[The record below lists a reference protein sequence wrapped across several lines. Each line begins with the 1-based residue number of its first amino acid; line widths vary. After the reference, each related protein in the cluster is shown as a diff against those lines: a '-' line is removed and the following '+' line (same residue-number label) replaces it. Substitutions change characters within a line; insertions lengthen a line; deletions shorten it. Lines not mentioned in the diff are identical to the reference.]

1 MPTKTAIFKSNQTQA
16 VRLPKDV
23 AFPEGV
29 HDVEIVSVGN
39 SRVISPVGRRWDT
52 YFARA
57 SRLSDDFMAKRDQG
71 TFEERDAL

>member
-1 MPTKTAIFKSNQTQA
+1 MPTTTVIFKSNQTQA

-29 HDVEIVSVGN
+29 HEVEITKIGN

-52 YFARA
+52 FFGRPQKP
-57 SRLSDDFMAKRDQG
+57 SDDFLTKRDQG
-71 TFEERDAL
+71 TFEERDPL